1 MKKIFSVILCVIMI
15 LGCTSVAFAT
25 GWGKLEDN
33 DTSCETYNI
42 NLYKLERVV
51 GVMGEAFK
59 VVPDATAKIGDIV
72 YFTVYAMGENAIK
85 AVEKAINNKDYILT
99 DLVNMDPMGNKP
111 VTGVPDLFTYDALG
125 GAMLPVYSAY
135 VTGNNPTVSFTFKSD
150 DDVMQ
155 CFYKGKPVVTDPKA
169 TEVTLGDYTFVR
181 DELNVVTEVFYK
193 DENENKKIEP
203 TKMTKEKW
211 DKATAGLA
219 ALDITM
225 EAIANR
231 QIYMSNEHLVRN
243 FNNYKTITKII
254 TWNDIV
260 IPIIPVPA
268 PGLPQTGDMSVLSI
282 ALVAIFAAIM
292 IVGVRKINVH

>member
-1 MKKIFSVILCVIMI
+1 MKKIFSAILCVIMI

-72 YFTVYAMGENAIK
+72 YFTGYAMGENAIN
-85 AVEKAINNKDYILT
+85 AMIYAFTAEDYVLT
-99 DLVNMDPMGNKP
+99 DLANIKADGA
-111 VTGVPDLFTYDALG
+111 VTTDDLG
-125 GAMLPVYSAY
+125 GTMLPVFSAR
-135 VTGNNPTVSFTFKSD
+135 VTGNNPTVSVTIKSGN
-150 DDVMQ
+150 DVMQ
-155 CFYKGKPVVTDPKA
+155 CYYNGKNVVTSPEA

-181 DELNVVTEVFYK
+181 DELNVVTKVSYK
-193 DENENKKIEP
+193 GIEIVP
-203 TKMTKEKW
+203 TMPKEEW

-254 TWNDIV
+254 TWNGTV
-260 IPIIPVPA
+260 IPAPVPT

>member
-1 MKKIFSVILCVIMI
+1 MI

-42 NLYKLERVV
+42 NLYKLERVI

-72 YFTVYAMGENAIK
+72 YFTGYAMGENAVNAMIR
-85 AVEKAINNKDYILT
+85 ALTDEDYVLT
-99 DLVNMDPMGNKP
+99 DLANIKADGA
-111 VTGVPDLFTYDALG
+111 VTTDDLG
-125 GAMLPVYSAY
+125 GTMLPVFSAR
-135 VTGNNPTVSFTFKSD
+135 VTGNNPTVSVTIKSGN
-150 DDVMQ
+150 DVMQ
-155 CFYKGKPVVTDPKA
+155 CFYKGKNVVTSPDA
-169 TEVTLGDYTFVR
+169 TEVTLGDYIFMR
-181 DELNVVTEVFYK
+181 DNKNVVTNVFYK
-193 DENENKKIEP
+193 DKNNEILPN
-203 TKMTKEKW
+203 MTKEEW

-243 FNNYKTITKII
+243 FCDYKTITKII
-254 TWNDIV
+254 TWNGTV
-260 IPIIPVPA
+260 IPAPVPS
-268 PGLPQTGDMSVLSI
+268 PDLP
-282 ALVAIFAAIM
+282 
-292 IVGVRKINVH
+292 

>member
-72 YFTVYAMGENAIK
+72 YFTVYAMGDNAIK
-85 AVEKAINNKDYILT
+85 AVENAIINKDYILT

-181 DELNVVTEVFYK
+181 DELDVVTKVSYNGK
-193 DENENKKIEP
+193 PIDP
-203 TKMTKEKW
+203 KMTKEEW
-211 DKATAGLA
+211 DTATAGLDE
-219 ALDITM
+219 LGITM
-225 EAIANR
+225 DAVNAR

-243 FNNYKTITKII
+243 FNNYKTITKVI

-260 IPIIPVPA
+260 IPIIPVPT

>member
-1 MKKIFSVILCVIMI
+1 MI

-25 GWGKLEDN
+25 GWSKLEDN

-72 YFTVYAMGENAIK
+72 YFTGYAMGENAIN
-85 AVEKAINNKDYILT
+85 AMIYAFTAEDYVLT
-99 DLVNMDPMGNKP
+99 DLANIKADGA
-111 VTGVPDLFTYDALG
+111 VTTDNLG
-125 GAMLPVYSAY
+125 GVMLPVFSAR
-135 VTGNNPTVSFTFKSD
+135 VTGNNPTVSVTIKSGN
-150 DDVMQ
+150 DVMQ
-155 CFYKGKPVVTDPKA
+155 CYYNGKNVVTSPEA

-181 DELNVVTEVFYK
+181 DQLNVVTGVSY
-193 DENENKKIEP
+193 NGTPIVP
-203 TKMTKEKW
+203 TMPKEEW

-254 TWNDIV
+254 TWNGTV
-260 IPIIPVPA
+260 IPAPA

-292 IVGVRKINVH
+292 IVGVRKISVH

>member
-1 MKKIFSVILCVIMI
+1 MKKIFSAILCVIMI

-72 YFTVYAMGENAIK
+72 YFTGYAMGENAIN
-85 AVEKAINNKDYILT
+85 AMIYAFTAEDYVLT
-99 DLVNMDPMGNKP
+99 DLANIKADGA
-111 VTGVPDLFTYDALG
+111 VTTDDLG
-125 GAMLPVYSAY
+125 GVMLPVFSAR
-135 VTGNNPTVSFTFKSD
+135 VTGNNPTVSVTIKSGND
-150 DDVMQ
+150 IMQ
-155 CFYKGKPVVTDPKA
+155 CYYNGKNVVTSPEA

-181 DELNVVTEVFYK
+181 DQLNVVTGVSY
-193 DENENKKIEP
+193 NGTPIVP
-203 TKMTKEKW
+203 TMPKEEW

-254 TWNDIV
+254 TWNGTV
-260 IPIIPVPA
+260 IPAPVPA

-292 IVGVRKINVH
+292 IVGVRKISVH

>member
-72 YFTVYAMGENAIK
+72 YFTVYAMGDNAIK
-85 AVEKAINNKDYILT
+85 AVEKAIKNKDYILT

-111 VTGVPDLFTYDALG
+111 VTGVPDLFTRYALG

-181 DELNVVTEVFYK
+181 DDLNVVTKVFYK
-193 DENENKKIEP
+193 GENGNNKIDP
-203 TKMTKEKW
+203 TKMTKEEW
-211 DKATAGLA
+211 DKATTGLA
-219 ALDITM
+219 ELDITM
-225 EAIANR
+225 DAVNAR

-243 FNNYKTITKII
+243 FNNYKTITKVI
-254 TWNDIV
+254 TWNDMV
-260 IPIIPVPA
+260 IPA

-292 IVGVRKINVH
+292 IVGVRKISIH

>member
-1 MKKIFSVILCVIMI
+1 MKKIFSAILCVIMI

-72 YFTVYAMGENAIK
+72 YFTGYAMGENAIN
-85 AVEKAINNKDYILT
+85 AMIYAFTAEDYVLT
-99 DLVNMDPMGNKP
+99 DLANIKADGA
-111 VTGVPDLFTYDALG
+111 VTTDDLG
-125 GAMLPVYSAY
+125 GTMLPVFSAR
-135 VTGNNPTVSFTFKSD
+135 VTGNNPTVSVTIKSGN
-150 DDVMQ
+150 DVMQ
-155 CFYKGKPVVTDPKA
+155 CFYKGKNVVTSPEA

-181 DELNVVTEVFYK
+181 DQLNVVTEVSY
-193 DENENKKIEP
+193 NGTPIVP
-203 TKMTKEKW
+203 TMPKEEW
-211 DKATAGLA
+211 DKATAGLVE
-219 ALDITM
+219 LGITM
-225 EAIANR
+225 DAVKAR

-243 FNNYKTITKII
+243 FCDYKAITKII
-254 TWNDIV
+254 TWNGTV
-260 IPIIPVPA
+260 IPVPA

>member
-1 MKKIFSVILCVIMI
+1 MI

-72 YFTVYAMGENAIK
+72 YFTGYAMGENAIN
-85 AVEKAINNKDYILT
+85 AMIYAFTAEDYVLT
-99 DLVNMDPMGNKP
+99 DLANIKADGA
-111 VTGVPDLFTYDALG
+111 VTTDDLG
-125 GAMLPVYSAY
+125 GVMLPVFSAR
-135 VTGNNPTVSFTFKSD
+135 VTGNNPTVSVTIKSGN
-150 DDVMQ
+150 DVMQ
-155 CFYKGKPVVTDPKA
+155 CYYNGKNVVASPEA

-181 DELNVVTEVFYK
+181 DQLNVVTGVSY
-193 DENENKKIEP
+193 NGTPIVP
-203 TKMTKEKW
+203 TMPKEEW

-254 TWNDIV
+254 TWNGTV
-260 IPIIPVPA
+260 IPAPVPA

-292 IVGVRKINVH
+292 IVGVRKISVH

>member
-1 MKKIFSVILCVIMI
+1 MKKIFSAILCVIMI

-72 YFTVYAMGENAIK
+72 YFTGYAMGKNAIN
-85 AVEKAINNKDYILT
+85 AMIHAFTAEDYVLT
-99 DLVNMDPMGNKP
+99 DLANIKADGA
-111 VTGVPDLFTYDALG
+111 VTTDDLG
-125 GAMLPVYSAY
+125 GVMLPVFSAR
-135 VTGNNPTVSFTFKSD
+135 VTGNNPTVSVTIKSGN
-150 DDVMQ
+150 DVMQ
-155 CFYKGKPVVTDPKA
+155 CYYNGKNVVTSPEA

-181 DELNVVTEVFYK
+181 DELNVVTKVSYK
-193 DENENKKIEP
+193 GIEIVP
-203 TKMTKEKW
+203 TMPKEEW

-225 EAIANR
+225 EAITNR

-243 FNNYKTITKII
+243 FCDYKTITKII
-254 TWNDIV
+254 TWNGTV
-260 IPIIPVPA
+260 IPAPVPS
-268 PGLPQTGDMSVLSI
+268 PDLPQTGDMSVLSI

>member
-1 MKKIFSVILCVIMI
+1 MKKIFSAILCVIMI

-72 YFTVYAMGENAIK
+72 YFTVYAMGDNAIK
-85 AVEKAINNKDYILT
+85 AVENAITNKDYILT
-99 DLVNMDPMGNKP
+99 DLVNMDPKGNKP

-181 DELNVVTEVFYK
+181 DDLNVVTKVSY
-193 DENENKKIEP
+193 NGTPIVP
-203 TKMTKEKW
+203 TMPKEEW
-211 DKATAGLA
+211 DKATAGLVE
-219 ALDITM
+219 LDITM
-225 EAIANR
+225 DAVNAR

-243 FNNYKTITKII
+243 FNNYKTITKVI

>member
-1 MKKIFSVILCVIMI
+1 MKKIFSAILCVIMI

-72 YFTVYAMGENAIK
+72 YFTGYAMGENAIN
-85 AVEKAINNKDYILT
+85 AMIDAFTAEDYVLT
-99 DLVNMDPMGNKP
+99 DLANIKADGA
-111 VTGVPDLFTYDALG
+111 VTTDDLG
-125 GAMLPVYSAY
+125 GTMLPVFSAR
-135 VTGNNPTVSFTFKSD
+135 VTGNNPTVSVTIKSGN
-150 DDVMQ
+150 DVMQ
-155 CFYKGKPVVTDPKA
+155 CFYKGKNVVTSPEA

-181 DELNVVTEVFYK
+181 DQLNVVTEVSYK
-193 DENENKKIEP
+193 GTPIVP
-203 TKMTKEKW
+203 TMPPTMLKEEW
-211 DKATAGLA
+211 DKATAGLVE
-219 ALDITM
+219 LGITM
-225 EAIANR
+225 DAVKAR

-243 FNNYKTITKII
+243 FCDYKTITKII
-254 TWNDIV
+254 TWNGTV
-260 IPIIPVPA
+260 IPAPVPA

>member
-72 YFTVYAMGENAIK
+72 YFTGYAMGENAVNAMIR
-85 AVEKAINNKDYILT
+85 ALTEKDYVLT
-99 DLVNMDPMGNKP
+99 DLANIKADGA
-111 VTGVPDLFTYDALG
+111 VTTDDLG
-125 GAMLPVYSAY
+125 GTMLPVFSAR
-135 VTGNNPTVSFTFKSD
+135 VTGNNPTVSVTIKSGN
-150 DDVMQ
+150 DVMQ
-155 CFYKGKPVVTDPKA
+155 CFYKGKNVVTSPEA

-181 DELNVVTEVFYK
+181 DQLSVVTEVSYK
-193 DENENKKIEP
+193 GENGNKKIEP
-203 TKMTKEKW
+203 TEMTKEEW
-211 DKATAGLA
+211 DKATAGLVE
-219 ALDITM
+219 LGITM
-225 EAIANR
+225 DAIANR

-243 FNNYKTITKII
+243 FNNYKTITKVI
-254 TWNDIV
+254 TWNGTV
-260 IPIIPVPA
+260 IPAPVPA

>member
-1 MKKIFSVILCVIMI
+1 MKKIFSAILCVIMI

-72 YFTVYAMGENAIK
+72 YFTGYAMGENAVNAMIR
-85 AVEKAINNKDYILT
+85 AFTEEDYVLT
-99 DLVNMDPMGNKP
+99 DLANIKADGA
-111 VTGVPDLFTYDALG
+111 VTTDDLG
-125 GAMLPVYSAY
+125 GTMLPVFSAR
-135 VTGNNPTVSFTFKSD
+135 VTGNNPTVSVTIKSGN
-150 DDVMQ
+150 DVMQ
-155 CFYKGKPVVTDPKA
+155 CFYKGKNVVTSPEA

-181 DELNVVTEVFYK
+181 DQLSVVTEVSY
-193 DENENKKIEP
+193 NGTPIVP
-203 TKMTKEKW
+203 TMPKEEW
-211 DKATAGLA
+211 DKATAGLVE
-219 ALDITM
+219 LGITM
-225 EAIANR
+225 DAIKDR

-243 FNNYKTITKII
+243 FCDYKTITKVI
-254 TWNDIV
+254 TWNGTV
-260 IPIIPVPA
+260 IPAPA

-282 ALVAIFAAIM
+282 AFVAIFAAIM
-292 IVGVRKINVH
+292 IVGVRKISVH

>member
-1 MKKIFSVILCVIMI
+1 MKKIFSAILCVIMI

-72 YFTVYAMGENAIK
+72 YFTGYAMGENAIN
-85 AVEKAINNKDYILT
+85 AMIYAFTAEDYVLT
-99 DLVNMDPMGNKP
+99 DLANIKADGA
-111 VTGVPDLFTYDALG
+111 VTTDDLG
-125 GAMLPVYSAY
+125 GTMLPVFSAR
-135 VTGNNPTVSFTFKSD
+135 VTGNNPTVSVTIKSGN
-150 DDVMQ
+150 DVMQ
-155 CFYKGKPVVTDPKA
+155 CYYNGKNVVTSPEA

-181 DELNVVTEVFYK
+181 DELNVVTKVSYK
-193 DENENKKIEP
+193 GIEIVP
-203 TKMTKEKW
+203 TMPKEEW

-254 TWNDIV
+254 TWNGTV
-260 IPIIPVPA
+260 IPAPVPA

>member
-72 YFTVYAMGENAIK
+72 YFTVYAMGDNAIK
-85 AVEKAINNKDYILT
+85 AVEKAIKNKDYILT

-111 VTGVPDLFTYDALG
+111 VTGVPDLFTRDALG

-181 DELNVVTEVFYK
+181 DQLDVVTEVSY
-193 DENENKKIEP
+193 NGTPIVP
-203 TKMTKEKW
+203 TMTKEEW
-211 DKATAGLA
+211 DKATTGLA
-219 ALDITM
+219 ELDITM
-225 EAIANR
+225 DAVNAR

-243 FNNYKTITKII
+243 FNNYKTITKVI

-260 IPIIPVPA
+260 IPIIPVPT

>member
-1 MKKIFSVILCVIMI
+1 MKKIFSAILCVIMI
-15 LGCTSVAFAT
+15 LGYTSVAFAT

-72 YFTVYAMGENAIK
+72 YFTGYAMGENAIN
-85 AVEKAINNKDYILT
+85 AMVHAFTAEDYVLT
-99 DLVNMDPMGNKP
+99 DLANIKADGA
-111 VTGVPDLFTYDALG
+111 VTTDDLG
-125 GAMLPVYSAY
+125 GVMLPVFSAR
-135 VTGNNPTVSFTFKSD
+135 VTGNNPTVSVTIKSGN
-150 DDVMQ
+150 DVMQ
-155 CFYKGKPVVTDPKA
+155 CYYNGKNVVTSPDA
-169 TEVTLGDYTFVR
+169 TEVTLGDYIFVR
-181 DELNVVTEVFYK
+181 DNKDIVTNVYYK
-193 DENENKKIEP
+193 DKNNEILP
-203 TKMTKEKW
+203 SMTKEDW

-243 FNNYKTITKII
+243 FNNYKTITKVI
-254 TWNDIV
+254 TWNGTV
-260 IPIIPVPA
+260 IPTPTPN
-268 PGLPQTGDMSVLSI
+268 LPQTGDMSVLSI
-282 ALVAIFAAIM
+282 ALVAIFAAII
-292 IVGVRKINVH
+292 IVGVRKTSVH

>member
-1 MKKIFSVILCVIMI
+1 MKGFFKINMKKIFSAILCVIMI

-72 YFTVYAMGENAIK
+72 YFTGYAMGENAIN
-85 AVEKAINNKDYILT
+85 AMIYAFTAEDYVLT
-99 DLVNMDPMGNKP
+99 DLANIKADGA
-111 VTGVPDLFTYDALG
+111 VTTDDLG
-125 GAMLPVYSAY
+125 GTMLPVFSAR
-135 VTGNNPTVSFTFKSD
+135 VTGNNPTVSVTIKSGN
-150 DDVMQ
+150 DVMQ
-155 CFYKGKPVVTDPKA
+155 CYYNGKNVVTSPEA

-181 DELNVVTEVFYK
+181 DELNVVTKVSYK
-193 DENENKKIEP
+193 GIEIVP
-203 TKMTKEKW
+203 TMPKEEW

-254 TWNDIV
+254 TWNGTV
-260 IPIIPVPA
+260 IPAPVPT

>member
-1 MKKIFSVILCVIMI
+1 MKKIFSAILCVIMI

-72 YFTVYAMGENAIK
+72 YFTVYAMGDNAIK

-111 VTGVPDLFTYDALG
+111 VTGVPDPFTYDALG

-150 DDVMQ
+150 DDVTQ
-155 CFYKGKPVVTDPKA
+155 CFYKGKPVVTDPEA

-181 DELNVVTEVFYK
+181 DELDVVTKVFYNNTPI
-193 DENENKKIEP
+193 DP
-203 TKMTKEKW
+203 TMTKGEW
-211 DKATAGLA
+211 DKATAGLNE
-219 ALDITM
+219 LGITM
-225 EAIANR
+225 DAVNAR

-243 FNNYKTITKII
+243 FNNYKTITKVI

>member
-1 MKKIFSVILCVIMI
+1 MKKIFSAILCVIMI

-72 YFTVYAMGENAIK
+72 YFTGYAMGENAIN
-85 AVEKAINNKDYILT
+85 AMIYAFTAEDYVLT
-99 DLVNMDPMGNKP
+99 DLANIKADGA
-111 VTGVPDLFTYDALG
+111 VTTDDLG
-125 GAMLPVYSAY
+125 GTMLPVFSAR
-135 VTGNNPTVSFTFKSD
+135 VTGNNPTVSVTIKSGN
-150 DDVMQ
+150 DVMQ
-155 CFYKGKPVVTDPKA
+155 CYYNGKNVVTSPEA

-181 DELNVVTEVFYK
+181 DELNVVTKVSYK
-193 DENENKKIEP
+193 GIEIVP
-203 TKMTKEKW
+203 TMPKEEW

-225 EAIANR
+225 EAITNR

-254 TWNDIV
+254 TWNGTV
-260 IPIIPVPA
+260 IPAPVPA

>member
-1 MKKIFSVILCVIMI
+1 MKKIFSAILCVIMI

-72 YFTVYAMGENAIK
+72 YFTGYAMGENAIN
-85 AVEKAINNKDYILT
+85 AMIYAFTAEDYVLT
-99 DLVNMDPMGNKP
+99 DLANIKADGA
-111 VTGVPDLFTYDALG
+111 VTTDDLG
-125 GAMLPVYSAY
+125 GTMLPVFSAR
-135 VTGNNPTVSFTFKSD
+135 VTGNNPTVSVTIKSGN
-150 DDVMQ
+150 DVMQ
-155 CFYKGKPVVTDPKA
+155 CYYNGKNVVTSPEA

-181 DELNVVTEVFYK
+181 DELNVVTKVSYK
-193 DENENKKIEP
+193 GIEIVP
-203 TKMTKEKW
+203 TMPKEEW
-211 DKATAGLA
+211 DKAIAGLA

-254 TWNDIV
+254 TWNGTV
-260 IPIIPVPA
+260 IPAPVPA

>member
-1 MKKIFSVILCVIMI
+1 MI

-72 YFTVYAMGENAIK
+72 YFTVYAMGDNAIK

-99 DLVNMDPMGNKP
+99 DLVNMDHMGNKS

-155 CFYKGKPVVTDPKA
+155 CFYKGKPVVASKDAK
-169 TEVTLGDYTFVR
+169 EVTLGDYTFVR
-181 DELNVVTEVFYK
+181 DELNVVTEVSYK
-193 DENENKKIEP
+193 GENGNKKIKP
-203 TKMTKEKW
+203 TEMTKEEW

-219 ALDITM
+219 DLDITM

-231 QIYMSNEHLVRN
+231 QIYMGNEHLVRN

-254 TWNDIV
+254 TWNGTV

>member
-1 MKKIFSVILCVIMI
+1 MKKIFSAILCVIMI

-72 YFTVYAMGENAIK
+72 YFTGYAMGENAIN
-85 AVEKAINNKDYILT
+85 AMIYAFTAEDYVLT
-99 DLVNMDPMGNKP
+99 DLANIKADGA
-111 VTGVPDLFTYDALG
+111 VTTDDLG
-125 GAMLPVYSAY
+125 GTMLPVFSAR
-135 VTGNNPTVSFTFKSD
+135 VTGNNPTVSVTIKSGN
-150 DDVMQ
+150 DVMQ
-155 CFYKGKPVVTDPKA
+155 CFYKGKNVVTSPEA

-181 DELNVVTEVFYK
+181 DQLNVVTEVFY
-193 DENENKKIEP
+193 NGTPIVP
-203 TKMTKEKW
+203 TMPKEEW
-211 DKATAGLA
+211 DKATAGLVE
-219 ALDITM
+219 LGITM
-225 EAIANR
+225 DAVKAR

-243 FNNYKTITKII
+243 FCDYKAITKII
-254 TWNDIV
+254 TWNGTV
-260 IPIIPVPA
+260 IPTPVPA

-292 IVGVRKINVH
+292 IVGVRKISIH

>member
-1 MKKIFSVILCVIMI
+1 MKKIFSAILCVIMI

-72 YFTVYAMGENAIK
+72 YFTVYAMGDNAIK
-85 AVEKAINNKDYILT
+85 AVEKAIKNKDYILT

-111 VTGVPDLFTYDALG
+111 VTGVPDLFTRDVLG

-150 DDVMQ
+150 DDVTQ
-155 CFYKGKPVVTDPKA
+155 CFYKGKPVVTDPEA

-181 DELNVVTEVFYK
+181 DKLNVVTEVFYK
-193 DENENKKIEP
+193 GENGNNKIDP
-203 TKMTKEKW
+203 TKMIKEEW
-211 DKATAGLA
+211 DKATAGLVE
-219 ALDITM
+219 LGITM
-225 EAIANR
+225 EAIDNR

-243 FNNYKTITKII
+243 FNNYKTITKVI

-260 IPIIPVPA
+260 IPIIPVPT

>member
-1 MKKIFSVILCVIMI
+1 MKKIFSAILCVIMI

-72 YFTVYAMGENAIK
+72 YFTGYAMGENAIN
-85 AVEKAINNKDYILT
+85 AMIYAFTAEDYVLT
-99 DLVNMDPMGNKP
+99 DLANIKADGA
-111 VTGVPDLFTYDALG
+111 VTTDDLG
-125 GAMLPVYSAY
+125 GTMLPVFSAR
-135 VTGNNPTVSFTFKSD
+135 VTGNNPTVSVTIKSGN
-150 DDVMQ
+150 DVMQ
-155 CFYKGKPVVTDPKA
+155 CYYNGKNVVTSPEA

-181 DELNVVTEVFYK
+181 DELNVVTKVSYK
-193 DENENKKIEP
+193 GIEIVP
-203 TKMTKEKW
+203 TMPKEEW

-254 TWNDIV
+254 TWNGTV
-260 IPIIPVPA
+260 IPAPVPA

-282 ALVAIFAAIM
+282 AFVAIFAAIM

>member
-1 MKKIFSVILCVIMI
+1 MI

-72 YFTVYAMGENAIK
+72 YFTGYAMGENAIN
-85 AVEKAINNKDYILT
+85 AMIYAFTAEDYVLT
-99 DLVNMDPMGNKP
+99 DLANIKADGA
-111 VTGVPDLFTYDALG
+111 VTTDDLG
-125 GAMLPVYSAY
+125 GTMLPVFSAR
-135 VTGNNPTVSFTFKSD
+135 VTGNNPTVSVTIKSGN
-150 DDVMQ
+150 DVMQ
-155 CFYKGKPVVTDPKA
+155 CYYNGKNVVTSPEA

-181 DELNVVTEVFYK
+181 DELNVVTKVSYK
-193 DENENKKIEP
+193 GIEIVP
-203 TKMTKEKW
+203 TMPKEEW

-254 TWNDIV
+254 TWNGTV
-260 IPIIPVPA
+260 IPAPVPT

>member
-1 MKKIFSVILCVIMI
+1 MKKIFSAILCVIMI

-72 YFTVYAMGENAIK
+72 YFTGYAMGENAVNAMIR
-85 AVEKAINNKDYILT
+85 ALTDEDYVLT
-99 DLVNMDPMGNKP
+99 DLANIKADGA
-111 VTGVPDLFTYDALG
+111 VTTDDLG
-125 GAMLPVYSAY
+125 GTMLPVFSAR
-135 VTGNNPTVSFTFKSD
+135 VTGNNPTVSVTIKSGN
-150 DDVMQ
+150 DVMQ
-155 CFYKGKPVVTDPKA
+155 CFYKGKNVVASKDA

-181 DELNVVTEVFYK
+181 DQLNVVTEVFY
-193 DENENKKIEP
+193 NGTPIVP
-203 TKMTKEKW
+203 TMPKEEW
-211 DKATAGLA
+211 DKATAGLVE
-219 ALDITM
+219 LGITM
-225 EAIANR
+225 DAVKDR

-243 FNNYKTITKII
+243 FCDYKTITKII
-254 TWNDIV
+254 TWNGTV
-260 IPIIPVPA
+260 IPAPVPV

>member
-1 MKKIFSVILCVIMI
+1 MKKIFSAILCVIMI

-25 GWGKLEDN
+25 GWGKLEHN

-72 YFTVYAMGENAIK
+72 YFTGYAMGENAIN
-85 AVEKAINNKDYILT
+85 AMIYAFTAEDYVLT
-99 DLVNMDPMGNKP
+99 DLANIKADGA
-111 VTGVPDLFTYDALG
+111 VTTDDLG
-125 GAMLPVYSAY
+125 GTMLPVFSAR
-135 VTGNNPTVSFTFKSD
+135 VTGNNPTVSVTIKSGN
-150 DDVMQ
+150 DVMQ
-155 CFYKGKPVVTDPKA
+155 CYYNGKNVVTSPEA

-181 DELNVVTEVFYK
+181 DELNVVTKVSYK
-193 DENENKKIEP
+193 GIEIVP
-203 TKMTKEKW
+203 TMPKEEW

-254 TWNDIV
+254 TWNGTV
-260 IPIIPVPA
+260 IPAPVPA